1 MAGSNK
7 GKPSTAVRVAGDIH
21 FRESDHTYWDG
32 LPDEGVKLFS
42 ATQVGSLS
50 GLVDTT
56 WFKPQYAERGTFVHI
71 ATEYYDRHDVELNED
86 ELDPGIQPY
95 LEGYKKFVADY
106 KPKWEG
112 IEEVY
117 GDPSLRIA
125 GTVDRWGSIKPP
137 KSKSRVKAVV
147 DIKSGSPAPY
157 HALQLACYAH
167 LITRHLQLAGAAQQV
182 SSKPLVDRYAVYITK
197 RGTYSVKKFS
207 DVSDIGT
214 FMAARSLVLWKEKH
228 NLLNQKELS

>member
-1 MAGSNK
+1 MKTEMNLAS
-7 GKPSTAVRVAGDIH
+7 SAAIFVAGDIH

-56 WFKPQYAERGTFVHI
+56 YFKPEYAERGTFVHV
-71 ATEYYDRHDVELNED
+71 ATEYFDRHDVELNED

-95 LEGYKKFVADY
+95 LEAYKKFVADY

-112 IEEVY
+112 IEEGY
-117 GDPSLRIA
+117 G
-125 GTVDRWGSIKPP
+125 
-137 KSKSRVKAVV
+137 VKVVV
-147 DIKSGSPAPY
+147 DIKSGSYAPY

-167 LITRHLQLAGAAQQV
+167 LVTRHLQLAGAAQQV

-197 RGTYSVKKFS
+197 RGTYSVRKFS
-207 DVSDIGT
+207 DIGDIGT
-214 FMAARSLVLWKEKH
+214 FMAARSLVLWKEQH
-228 NLLNQKELS
+228 NLLKEKNK